1 MAIAIDTFISDFKK
15 SGIIEWLSEKY
26 DIIFIWITGSRA
38 VNLDDSGSDYDL
50 GILVADKIETPR
62 DHEHITSGKYLKDP
76 EKYIHFRVNTL
87 KDVYSYLE
95 KVPFIFYDY
104 LGWAQFG
111 SFDRSHII
119 YSNPKY
125 QKLLDELIVNKSL
138 ISKRAAYAYLTVF
151 DPVLTALTD
160 GLRPEGVLPKFI
172 AYFLLCLNIISE
184 EAIDYKWLLN
194 IKQTQL
200 KQLSKTDRLAI
211 VAKASAAKQLL
222 AEYVPPELSLKNFEP
237 WW

>member
-38 VNLDDSGSDYDL
+38 VNLDDSDSDYDL
-50 GILVADKIETPR
+50 GVLVADKIETPR

-76 EKYIHFRVNTL
+76 EKHIHFRVNTL

-111 SFDRSHII
+111 SFDESHII
-119 YSNPKY
+119 YVNPKY
-125 QKLLDELIVNKSL
+125 QEILDELVANKHL
-138 ISKRAAYAYLTVF
+138 ISKRAAYAYLTTF
-151 DPVLTALTD
+151 NPVLNTLAD
-160 GLRPEGVLPKFI
+160 GKLPNGVLPKFI
-172 AYFLLCLNIISE
+172 AYFLLCLSIISE
-184 EAIDYKWLLN
+184 EAAIHEQLLK
-194 IKQTQL
+194 IKQTPL
-200 KQLSKTDRLAI
+200 EQLSDSDKLYIAT
-211 VAKASAAKQLL
+211 KASVARQLIT
-222 AEYVPPELSLKNFEP
+222 EYIPPELSLKNFKP

>member
-1 MAIAIDTFISDFKK
+1 LAIAIDTFISDFKK

-38 VNLDDSGSDYDL
+38 VNLDDSDSDYDL

-111 SFDRSHII
+111 SFDESHII

-125 QKLLDELIVNKSL
+125 QKLLDELVVNKNL

-151 DPVLTALTD
+151 DPVLTTLAN

-172 AYFLLCLNIISE
+172 AYFLLCLNILSADSVSHE
-184 EAIDYKWLLN
+184 LLLK
-194 IKQTQL
+194 IKQTPVEQL
-200 KQLSKTDRLAI
+200 TSDDFALIVSK
-211 VAKASAAKQLL
+211 AKTAKQLISEL
-222 AEYVPPELSLKNFEP
+222 TLPELHFESFDA